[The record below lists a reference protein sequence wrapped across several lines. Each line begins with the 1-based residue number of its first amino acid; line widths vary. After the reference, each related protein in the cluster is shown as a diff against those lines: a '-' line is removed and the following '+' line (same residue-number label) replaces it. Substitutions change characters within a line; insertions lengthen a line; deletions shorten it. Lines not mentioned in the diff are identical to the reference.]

1 MKTLHFFLILNL
13 IIIISLLL
21 RKNINSNT
29 LESFQ
34 ETTEPT
40 VELTNNPSE
49 TFPPIPDF
57 PVTNEQTT
65 QATEIT
71 FPPINLPVQKDTVD
85 TILESDSPEE
95 LEKIN
100 NKGEVYDL
108 ERQSTP
114 MDTLNLLKN
123 KCPNLNTEQI
133 LPENESQSSITIHVG
148 AMMLSCLGNWVKYN
162 LYNEYQR
169 NFDTNKNVTY
179 FFDTNTKNKYRLTTT
194 LNNLGEPVKKICSLN
209 GKPCN

>member
-34 ETTEPT
+34 ETTEPI
-40 VELTNNPSE
+40 VELTTNPSE
-49 TFPPIPDF
+49 TFRPIPDF
-57 PVTNEQTT
+57 PVTNEQIT

-71 FPPINLPVQKDTVD
+71 FPPINPPVQKDTVD
-85 TILESDSPEE
+85 NILESNNPKE
-95 LEKIN
+95 LENIN

-108 ERQSTP
+108 KKQSTP

-133 LPENESQSSITIHVG
+133 LPEDESQSSRTVHVG

-162 LYNEYQR
+162 L
-169 NFDTNKNVTY
+169 
-179 FFDTNTKNKYRLTTT
+179 
-194 LNNLGEPVKKICSLN
+194 
-209 GKPCN
+209 